1 MWGMQGCFVCPV
13 PSCRSR
19 FLGVPVFGI
28 SVSIGSGIPVFR
40 HSGVS
45 VFRFS
50 GIMFGQDQLEP
61 VHLVAELADLAF
73 LSDDEGADCRR
84 VVRWQVT
91 VGEQFRGVPVVLPD
105 DALVAVH
112 GDGQAA
118 EGGARVP
125 EPLRR
130 DRAAEA
136 RPRRLRVVVRQPAAP
151 FHPRIPESEGIH
163 RTGTHP
169 LRNRPTHRCQF
180 ILDMPDGTR

>member
-1 MWGMQGCFVCPV
+1 MGATTLRCGVCKAVSFAPFRHAGLGFLV
-13 PSCRSR
+13 FR
-19 FLGVPVFGI
+19 FLVYRSPSVPVFQC
-28 SVSIGSGIPVFR
+28 SVIPLC
-40 HSGVS
+40 
-45 VFRFS
+45 RFS

-73 LSDDEGADCRR
+73 LSGDEGADCRR

-118 EGGARVP
+118 EEGARVP

-163 RTGTHP
+163 
-169 LRNRPTHRCQF
+169 
-180 ILDMPDGTR
+180 

>member
-1 MWGMQGCFVCPV
+1 MQGCFVCPV

-40 HSGVS
+40 HSVVS

-73 LSDDEGADCRR
+73 LSGDEGADCRR

-118 EGGARVP
+118 EKELVCRNHYAAI
-125 EPLRR
+125 EQLRH
-130 DRAAEA
+130 D
-136 RPRRLRVVVRQPAAP
+136 PDDYVWWSDNRRLRSTLGYRSPKEFTEQ
-151 FHPRIPESEGIH
+151 G
-163 RTGTHP
+163 
-169 LRNRPTHRCQF
+169 L
-180 ILDMPDGTR
+180 IL

>member
-1 MWGMQGCFVCPV
+1 MQGCFVCPV

-28 SVSIGSGIPVFR
+28 TVSIGSGIPVFR

-50 GIMFGQDQLEP
+50 GIMF
-61 VHLVAELADLAF
+61 VAELADLAF

>member
-1 MWGMQGCFVCPV
+1 
-13 PSCRSR
+13 
-19 FLGVPVFGI
+19 
-28 SVSIGSGIPVFR
+28 
-40 HSGVS
+40 
-45 VFRFS
+45 
-50 GIMFGQDQLEP
+50 MFGQDQLEP
-61 VHLVAELADLAF
+61 VHLVAEFADLAF
-73 LSDDEGADCRR
+73 LSGDEGADCRR

-118 EGGARVP
+118 EEGARVP

-180 ILDMPDGTR
+180 ILDMPDFLGRYG

>member
-1 MWGMQGCFVCPV
+1 MQGCFVCPV

-40 HSGVS
+40 HSVVS

-61 VHLVAELADLAF
+61 VHLVAELANLAF
-73 LSDDEGADCRR
+73 LSGDEGADCRR

-118 EGGARVP
+118 EEGARVP